1 MIDQKFLKSF
11 SSPHLLFV
19 VVHGAAVE
27 EDDHLGG
34 GDVGLGLAEGLEVG
48 HAEVVGDLQRE
59 DGVPRRRRHR
69 DVHGQGSGI
78 SSFFN
83 FPAFSA
89 NFVMYFGWFVLKSG
103 MTFQFGSVIWAR
115 RKRRGH

>member
-1 MIDQKFLKSF
+1 MIDQKFLRSF

-27 EDDHLGG
+27 EDDHFGG

-89 NFVMYFGWFVLKSG
+89 NCVFWLVCFEKVE
-103 MTFQFGSVIWAR
+103 
-115 RKRRGH
+115 

>member
-1 MIDQKFLKSF
+1 M
-11 SSPHLLFV
+11 SPRLHFV
-19 VVHGAAVE
+19 VVHGASVE

-69 DVHGQGSGI
+69 DVHGKGNGI
-78 SSFFN
+78 SPLFN

-89 NFVMYFGWFVLKSG
+89 ELRILVGLF
-103 MTFQFGSVIWAR
+103 
-115 RKRRGH
+115 